1 MKRQPKRWIVEE
13 AFTPIFLNDSIE
25 DSYEGLNQLVIGFKF
40 LSIIIIAISLLGQL
54 GIALYNAETRTK
66 EIGIRKVLGARVKSI
81 ILMLLKGTLIT
92 LTISALIGAPLA
104 YLFLNETFWSNT
116 VAKTSL
122 HGVVLAQGMII
133 LGSLVVLIV
142 IIQTWRVA
150 QANPSESLRSE

>member
-1 MKRQPKRWIVEE
+1 MGEL
-13 AFTPIFLNDSIE
+13 TDSIE
-25 DSYEGLNQLVIGFKF
+25 ESYNEINQLLKGFKF

-66 EIGIRKVLGARVKSI
+66 EIGIRKVLGARVKNI

-92 LTISALIGAPLA
+92 LVISALIGAPLA
-104 YLFLNETFWSNT
+104 YLFLNETFWSMT
-116 VAKTSL
+116 VVETSF
-122 HGVVLAQGMII
+122 HGLVLAQGII
-133 LGSLVVLIV
+133 LLGSLVVFIV